1 MLCSTW
7 NVTSVESLSIA
18 YVTKAQWDVWRLL
31 PSPSWFPVVQRQ
43 VLMSF
48 PWHFVLL
55 LLCFRTML
63 LPLLIALA
71 LMSWLL
77 VTDLLAMF
85 LAGMM
90 HLVFTEELQENSFWP
105 LVPSS
110 LTVLV
115 TDGSNLALEANLK
128 ASFDS
133 KTKFEPPVSN
143 PGRLPVLW
151 WMVLV
156 LCWRQQLEQR
166 LPWQRHAQ
174 PGRVRYQQKEA
185 TSVFVLVKFFSADVE
200 HMSKSI
206 YPSTTRR
213 CWCLPSSAKVAWD
226 CVASREWLQA
236 GSVIAQ
242 ICCTAYL
249 ASSWNTPLD
258 GKLAF
263 LSKHTWR
270 LSRGLPAAAVAE
282 CCPLVWSTVLQCMAC
297 GSSVESFV
305 WSLHGV
311 SWSWRGHQETLCE
324 VTQYLL
330 QDTGISGPLKF
341 LLVQSYMKS
350 LLPNK
355 KRISNQKRQGIT
367 KAKAEEGLRSP
378 LSTVIT
384 IVQRAYPGQTHL
396 HYGQT
401 TTWNSSSF
409 TASLDSFILR
419 RRLFQ
424 TWGCIAMF
432 CAEKTTEGRGQ
443 LCSRQDSLQAE
454 SF

>member
-1 MLCSTW
+1 
-7 NVTSVESLSIA
+7 
-18 YVTKAQWDVWRLL
+18 
-31 PSPSWFPVVQRQ
+31 
-43 VLMSF
+43 
-48 PWHFVLL
+48 
-55 LLCFRTML
+55 
-63 LPLLIALA
+63 
-71 LMSWLL
+71 
-77 VTDLLAMF
+77 
-85 LAGMM
+85 
-90 HLVFTEELQENSFWP
+90 
-105 LVPSS
+105 
-110 LTVLV
+110 
-115 TDGSNLALEANLK
+115 
-128 ASFDS
+128 
-133 KTKFEPPVSN
+133 
-143 PGRLPVLW
+143 
-151 WMVLV
+151 
-156 LCWRQQLEQR
+156 
-166 LPWQRHAQ
+166 
-174 PGRVRYQQKEA
+174 
-185 TSVFVLVKFFSADVE
+185 
-200 HMSKSI
+200 
-206 YPSTTRR
+206 
-213 CWCLPSSAKVAWD
+213 
-226 CVASREWLQA
+226 
-236 GSVIAQ
+236 
-242 ICCTAYL
+242 
-249 ASSWNTPLD
+249 
-258 GKLAF
+258 
-263 LSKHTWR
+263 
-270 LSRGLPAAAVAE
+270 
-282 CCPLVWSTVLQCMAC
+282 MAC

-367 KAKAEEGLRSP
+367 KAKTEEGLRSP